1 MGRNLLPMDGRP
13 YPATASTLENRIP
26 FRTST
31 MSEKKVN
38 HRQSPIGESAPAQAV
53 GTQTPSR
60 GTVVTL
66 ADVLERTRRIGL
78 LDDSL
83 VEVVLAV
90 YISKELERSNPLWM
104 MLVGNP
110 SSNKT
115 QLVSLFSKARDA
127 YMLDVLTTN
136 PFISGLSKKEKPQ
149 DLLPLLNEKCFI
161 VKDFTSF
168 FGRSEETVKQ
178 LLSDMVSIY
187 DGTFSKHSGARGTV
201 RYEATFSHIGCITPM
216 GLSMR
221 QQYMNMVGARFLT
234 IRVPALKD
242 EEKAQCFDIAWSE
255 DLKTRVAEAS
265 EDASALVTSLCDG
278 IRAYGVQLAP
288 VPKAIQDEIN
298 LLAELVA
305 RARGE
310 VRTRTQK
317 FVNEEGE
324 EVSYQEIEDI
334 QVEEPFRAMHQLKTL
349 CRALAILR
357 EKQEVTAE
365 EVKTAKRIALSS
377 MPVNRAEVLSAYR
390 TESKMSAKEVSEVLD
405 KNYKTVKRHL
415 DQLVHL
421 HVLCLEKDSNGKIGR
436 YFPHPRFERLIIG
449 QQMPLL

>member
-1 MGRNLLPMDGRP
+1 
-13 YPATASTLENRIP
+13 
-26 FRTST
+26 
-31 MSEKKVN
+31 MSEKQVN
-38 HRQSPIGESAPAQAV
+38 NRQSSVGASVPTPAV
-53 GTQTPSR
+53 GTQTPRRTTNAPAPVLLS
-60 GTVVTL
+60 
-66 ADVLERTRRIGL
+66 DVLERTRRIGL
-78 LDDSL
+78 LDDAL
-83 VEVVLAV
+83 VEIALSV
-90 YISKELERSNPLWM
+90 YISKELDRSNPLWM

-115 QLVSLFSKARDA
+115 QLVSLLSKARDT
-127 YMLDVLTTN
+127 YMLDVLTAN
-136 PFISGLSKKEKPQ
+136 PFVSGLSKKEKPQ
-149 DLLPLLNEKCFI
+149 DLLPKLDGMCFI

-187 DGTFSKHSGARGTV
+187 DGTFSKHSGARGTI

-234 IRVPALKD
+234 IRVPELT
-242 EEKAQCFDIAWSE
+242 EEQRSEGFRIAWSA

-265 EDASALVTSLCDG
+265 EAASALVTALCDG
-278 IRAYGVQLAP
+278 IRSYGVQIAP
-288 VPKAIQDEIN
+288 VPVSLQNEIN
-298 LLAELVA
+298 LLAALVA

-317 FVNEEGE
+317 FVNDEGE
-324 EVSYQEIEDI
+324 EISYQEIEDV

-349 CRALAILR
+349 CHALAILR
-357 EKQEVTAE
+357 GKAEVTAE

-377 MPVNRAEVLSAYR
+377 MPPHRAEVLSAYR
-390 TESKMSAKEVSEVLD
+390 SELKMSAKQIADVLN

-415 DQLVHL
+415 DQLHHL
-421 HVLCLEKDSNGKIGR
+421 EVLRTEKDIDGKTNK
-436 YFPHPRFERLIIG
+436 YYPDPKFEKLI
-449 QQMPLL
+449 LSDFVL

>member
-1 MGRNLLPMDGRP
+1 MEDC
-13 YPATASTLENRIP
+13 IP
-26 FRTST
+26 FRTPT
-31 MSEKKVN
+31 MPEKQLN
-38 HRQSPIGESAPAQAV
+38 NRQAPTPTGESVPTAPAV

-60 GTVVTL
+60 GNAVTL
-66 ADVLERTRRIGL
+66 ADVLKRTKRIGL
-78 LDDSL
+78 LDDAI

-90 YISKELERSNPLWM
+90 YISKEVERYNPLWM

-115 QLVSLFSKARDA
+115 QLVTLLSKARDT

-149 DLLPLLNEKCFI
+149 DLLPLLNNRCFI

-201 RYEATFSHIGCITPM
+201 RYESTFSHIGCITPM

-234 IRVPALKD
+234 IRVPELRED
-242 EEKAQCFDIAWSE
+242 QRAQCFEIAWSS
-255 DLKTRVAEAS
+255 DFKARVTEAS
-265 EDASALVTSLCDG
+265 EAASELVTSLCDG
-278 IRAYGVQLAP
+278 IRAYGVQLAE
-288 VPKAIQDEIN
+288 VPKTLQEEIN
-298 LLAELVA
+298 ILAELVA

-324 EVSYQEIEDI
+324 EVSYQEIEDV
-334 QVEEPFRAMHQLKTL
+334 QVEEPFRAF
-349 CRALAILR
+349 
-357 EKQEVTAE
+357 
-365 EVKTAKRIALSS
+365 
-377 MPVNRAEVLSAYR
+377 P
-390 TESKMSAKEVSEVLD
+390 MS
-405 KNYKTVKRHL
+405 
-415 DQLVHL
+415 
-421 HVLCLEKDSNGKIGR
+421 
-436 YFPHPRFERLIIG
+436 
-449 QQMPLL
+449 

>member
-1 MGRNLLPMDGRP
+1 MSASHPLTDGNQKDSLGVDVH
-13 YPATASTLENRIP
+13 AKT
-26 FRTST
+26 
-31 MSEKKVN
+31 
-38 HRQSPIGESAPAQAV
+38 V
-53 GTQTPSR
+53 GTQTPSSSE
-60 GTVVTL
+60 GGAKPPFLL
-66 ADVLERTRRIGL
+66 ADVLERTRKIGL
-78 LDDSL
+78 LDDAL

-90 YISKELERSNPLWM
+90 YISKEIERTNPLWM

-115 QLVSLFSKARDA
+115 QLVSLLMNAKET

-149 DLLPLLNEKCFI
+149 DLLPLLDGKCFI

-187 DGTFSKHSGARGTV
+187 DGSFSKHSGARGTI
-201 RYEATFSHIGCITPM
+201 RYQATFSHIGCITPM

-234 IRVPALKD
+234 IRVPELKD
-242 EEKAQCFDIAWSE
+242 EERAHCFDIAWSQDFKE
-255 DLKTRVAEAS
+255 RVKDAAQA
-265 EDASALVTSLCDG
+265 ASALVDALCSG
-278 IRAYGVQLAP
+278 IRSYGVQIAP
-288 VPKAIQDEIN
+288 VSKELQAEIN

-324 EVSYQEIEDI
+324 EKTYQEIEDV
-334 QVEEPFRAMHQLKTL
+334 QVEEPFRAMHQLRTM
-349 CRALAILR
+349 CRALAVLR

-377 MPVNRAEVLSAYR
+377 MPVHRAEVLSAYR

-421 HVLCLEKDSNGKIGR
+421 RVLCLEKDSMGKIGR
-436 YFPHPRFERLIIG
+436 YYPHPHFEKLILTSVSEFS
-449 QQMPLL
+449 QSLLPQDL

>member
-1 MGRNLLPMDGRP
+1 MGRSVLPMDGWTTAT
-13 YPATASTLENRIP
+13 PAQVLENHNL
-26 FRTST
+26 FRTPT
-31 MSEKKVN
+31 MSEQQVN
-38 HRQSPIGESAPAQAV
+38 NRQDSVGETVPDSAV
-53 GTQTPSR
+53 RTHTPSR
-60 GTVVTL
+60 GSTPVAL
-66 ADVLERTRRIGL
+66 ADVLERTKRIGL
-78 LDDSL
+78 LDDAL
-83 VEVVLAV
+83 VEIVLSV
-90 YISKELERSNPLWM
+90 YISKELDRSNPLWM

-115 QLVSLFSKARDA
+115 QLVSLLSKARDT
-127 YMLDVLTTN
+127 YMVDVLTTN

-149 DLLPLLNEKCFI
+149 DLLPLLNDKCFI

-178 LLSDMVSIY
+178 LLSDLVSIY
-187 DGTFSKHSGARGTV
+187 DGTFSKHSGARGTI
-201 RYEATFSHIGCITPM
+201 RYESTFSHIGCITPM

-234 IRVPALKD
+234 IRVPELR
-242 EEKAQCFDIAWSE
+242 EEQRAQCFEIAWAP
-255 DLKTRVAEAS
+255 DFKTRVSDAAEA
-265 EDASALVTSLCDG
+265 ASALVTAICDG

-288 VPKAIQDEIN
+288 VPKAIQDDIN

-324 EVSYQEIEDI
+324 EISYQEIEDV

-349 CRALAILR
+349 CCSLAILR
-357 EKQEVTAE
+357 EKAEVTAE

-377 MPVNRAEVLSAYR
+377 MPVSRAEVLSAYR
-390 TESKMSAKEVSEVLD
+390 TESKMSAKEVSDVLD
-405 KNYKTVKRHL
+405 RNYKTMKRHL
-415 DQLVHL
+415 DQLLHL
-421 HVLCLEKDSNGKIGR
+421 KVLRSVKDVDGKTTFYYPDPKFEK
-436 YFPHPRFERLIIG
+436 LI
-449 QQMPLL
+449 LNDFVL

>member
-1 MGRNLLPMDGRP
+1 MGRSLLSLDGR
-13 YPATASTLENRIP
+13 TAAASAQTLEDRNL
-26 FRTST
+26 FRTPT
-31 MSEKKVN
+31 MPAKQVN
-38 HRQSPIGESAPAQAV
+38 NRQDSLGGSVPTSAV

-60 GTVVTL
+60 STPPATL
-66 ADVLERTRRIGL
+66 ADVLERTKRIGL

-115 QLVSLFSKARDA
+115 QLVSLLSKARDT

-149 DLLPLLNEKCFI
+149 DLLPLLNDKCFI

-187 DGTFSKHSGARGTV
+187 DGNFSKHSGARGTV

-234 IRVPALKD
+234 IRVPELR
-242 EEKAQCFDIAWSE
+242 EEQRAQCFDIAWSA
-255 DLKTRVAEAS
+255 DFKTRVAEAS
-265 EDASALVTSLCDG
+265 EAASALVTSLCDG

-288 VPKAIQDEIN
+288 VPKAVQEEIN

-324 EVSYQEIEDI
+324 EISYQEIEDV

-349 CRALAILR
+349 CRSLAILR
-357 EKQEVTAE
+357 EKEEVTAE

-377 MPVNRAEVLSAYR
+377 MPVSRAEVLSAYR
-390 TESKMSAKEVSEVLD
+390 TQSKMSAKDVSDVLD
-405 KNYKTVKRHL
+405 KNYKTIKRHL
-415 DQLVHL
+415 DQLLHL
-421 HVLCLEKDSNGKIGR
+421 KVLRSEKDIDGKTTK
-436 YFPHPRFERLIIG
+436 YYPDPKFEKLI
-449 QQMPLL
+449 LKDFVL